1 MVIQGTWDDEPLYQL
16 PHFGPEE
23 VDACHERRLGNLS
36 KPQDLIRLEPR
47 SLMYVADV
55 LEFSSQQIHD
65 IAEVE
70 KRVFSVT
77 PSLSYKVI
85 PVGNPDPSDTTV
97 YCNSAVTLEVRIR
110 ARYDPSFEDAA
121 NAVENPTPELIG
133 SLKHVR
139 PNNAIRFR
147 GKSTNPRAKKSTLP
161 EAAAEEVKEAEAE
174 AEEVKVKAEEEVKK
188 SEKKEEENA
197 AELKQYVHAPYF
209 CEHRLERWWLLFAEA
224 SKKILVGVERTELPD
239 VIEWEGDDQE
249 ECVIVK
255 KIQFPAPPEPKMWQ
269 FTLSLICE
277 SYIGRD
283 IQVTVPINVKK
294 LDEAALK
301 AMRIPGDED
310 EDDDDDDDFDYSS
323 SEDED
328 DKKDSDDDE
337 EEEDSDDDEDEDD
350 EDRMVDEEEE
360 EKMKK
365 RKGGNQKKGNNNN
378 NNNKRKQRK

>member
-16 PHFGPEE
+16 PHFGPDE
-23 VDACHERRLGNLS
+23 VDACHERRLGNLT

-47 SLMYVADV
+47 SLMYVADI
-55 LEFSSQQIHD
+55 LEFSSEQIHD

-85 PVGNPDPSDTTV
+85 PTGNPDPNDTTV

-121 NAVENPTPELIG
+121 EAVENPTPELIQ
-133 SLKHVR
+133 SLKHAR
-139 PNNAIRFR
+139 GNNNIRFR
-147 GKSTNPRAKKSTLP
+147 GKPANTRTKKDTASEEA
-161 EAAAEEVKEAEAE
+161 EAAAETPETPE
-174 AEEVKVKAEEEVKK
+174 
-188 SEKKEEENA
+188 EKKEDKKKEEAAESA

-209 CEHRLERWWLLFAEA
+209 CEHRLERWWLLLAEA
-224 SKKILVGVERTELPD
+224 SKKILVGVEYTELPD
-239 VIEWEGDDQE
+239 AIEWDGEQE
-249 ECVIVK
+249 ECVVVK

-294 LDEAALK
+294 LDEEALK

-310 EDDDDDDDFDYSS
+310 EDDDDDDFDYSS

-328 DKKDSDDDE
+328 DKKDSDD
-337 EEEDSDDDEDEDD
+337 EDEDD
-350 EDRMVDEEEE
+350 EEEDEDEEEERMVDDEEEE
-360 EKMKK
+360 EEKKKK
-365 RKGGNQKKGNNNN
+365 RKGGKQQQKGSNT
-378 NNNKRKQRK
+378 RRRR